1 MKNYLFIVFS
11 FPLLLLSCI
20 GDDFVDDKVDP
31 VLRITNSVDTLGFGD
46 TYQFKAQYLNNVGM
60 EEMASIIWTSS
71 DESIITI
78 DNTGLATAGQMGQA
92 TIRVELNV
100 NNTILSDELV
110 VNVSEET
117 VVTPT
122 IRMGSLQTT
131 SSYTLT
137 GNFTLAN
144 EDGTLVLSF
153 DESYAASSNLPGLY
167 IYLTNNPSTTNGALE
182 LGKVETFS
190 GAHTYT
196 IPSNVTL
203 NEFQYVLYFCKPFNV
218 KVGDG
223 EFEN

>member
-11 FPLLLLSCI
+11 FPLLLFSCI

-31 VLRITNSVDTLGFGD
+31 VLKITSSVDTLGFGD
-46 TYQFKAQYLNNVGM
+46 TFQFKAQYLNNVGV
-60 EEMASIIWTSS
+60 EEMVSKTWTSS
-71 DESIITI
+71 DESVISI
-78 DNTGLATAGQMGQA
+78 DNTGLATANQMGET
-92 TIRVELNV
+92 TIRVELNS
-100 NNTILSDELV
+100 NNITLSDERI

-122 IRMGSLQTT
+122 VRNGSLQTT

-137 GNFTLAN
+137 GNFTLAD
-144 EDGTLVLSF
+144 EDGTLMLSF
-153 DESYAASSNLPGLY
+153 DEDYAASSNLPGLY

-190 GAHTYT
+190 GAHAYT